1 MVVSSRL
8 AVFERTQAMDDERD
22 FLDEIVEERTEKN
35 SEFPRMVDAAAR
47 RRKLIRTLAEQRE
60 RSQTAVAAEMGSSQS
75 AVARLE
81 RATGDPQV
89 STIERYALAV
99 GYEIEYHLVPVG
111 SRHANEGV
119 VVHG

>member
-1 MVVSSRL
+1 M
-8 AVFERTQAMDDERD
+8 DERD
-22 FLDEIVEERTEKN
+22 FLDEFIEERTEKN
-35 SEFPRMVDAAAR
+35 PEFPKMVEAASR
-47 RRKLIRTLAEQRE
+47 RRKLLRALANQRAQ
-60 RSQTAVAAEMGSSQS
+60 SQTAVAAAMGSSQS

-111 SRHANEGV
+111 SRHASDGV
-119 VVHG
+119 VVHT

>member
-1 MVVSSRL
+1 
-8 AVFERTQAMDDERD
+8 MDDERDSERD
-22 FLDEIVEERTEKN
+22 FLDEVVEGRTEKN
-35 SEFPRMVDAAAR
+35 PAFPQMVEAASR
-47 RRKLIRTLAEQRE
+47 RRRLIRALTERRQ
-60 RSQTAVAAEMGSSQS
+60 RSQTAVAAAMGSSQS

-111 SRHANEGV
+111 GRHANEGV
-119 VVHG
+119 VVHS